1 MNCLKKKLGIN
12 NGETTKDGMFSLLE
26 VECLGACINAPMM
39 QINDNYYVSYVT
51 FAFGLLGGFLFL
63 IPQKCSS

>member
-1 MNCLKKKLGIN
+1 MGKQLK
-12 NGETTKDGMFSLLE
+12 MACFSLLE

-63 IPQKCSS
+63 IPQKCSSW